1 MSHQGHARQNEG
13 GSAVA
18 ENLEV
23 PNDAGG
29 VAAAV
34 AGRPNKA
41 GSPAGQPRRGANLSS
56 TGVFVVR
63 CA

>member
-13 GSAVA
+13 GSGVA
-18 ENLEV
+18 EDLEGSR
-23 PNDAGG
+23 DAGG

-41 GSPAGQPRRGANLSS
+41 GSPAEQPRRGANLS